1 MLFGRCVD
9 LVSIF
14 LKFFAL
20 LVELDLA
27 GATTQTR
34 RFLSTVSVPFGS
46 GQCGPR
52 VELLR
57 TMKTNSA
64 LGEKVE
70 EDGFD
75 AKDNVN
81 SLCDARVFL

>member
-1 MLFGRCVD
+1 MCRSSVD
-9 LVSIF
+9 F

-46 GQCGPR
+46 GQCCPR
-52 VELLR
+52 VELG

-75 AKDNVN
+75 AKDKVN
-81 SLCDARVFL
+81 SLCDA